1 MNATVADF
9 TQETRVS
16 PRLQVTQHAF
26 VRARERFH
34 WRSETLLRMADRALR
49 AGYAPGDAA
58 GSLRYFLESKV
69 SAETASCPFLYGQN
83 VYVFC
88 REGHGAGVTLLTVYR
103 APNELL
109 RALTPKPRRCF
120 ANVYQGR
127 N

>member
-1 MNATVADF
+1 MNAFVADF
-9 TQETRVS
+9 VRKVRVS

-26 VRARERFH
+26 LRARERFH
-34 WRSETLLRMADRALR
+34 WRPETLLRMADRALR

-69 SAETASCPFLYGQN
+69 STKTASCPFLYGQN
-83 VYVFC
+83 VYVYC
-88 REGHGAGVTLLTVYR
+88 REAHSADVTLLTVYR

-109 RALTPKPRRCF
+109 RALIPKPRRGF
-120 ANVYQGR
+120 ANVFLGR